1 MRCSAPRADA
11 WRGGSR
17 SGRRSSRRR
26 CRLLTAFRLDTG
38 PAHHVCPL
46 RLIAADE
53 ASELIRGVAGGGGGG
68 GGEAG
73 RGGGAFGAGS
83 ELGADF
89 PGGGDGGEEP
99 EPAEGFVAGDAGLV
113 DGGEVGEGFGAPV
126 ARGGEGFELAG
137 RYVLDHRL
145 RRGEEEVD
153 LSGEE
158 VGDGLAGA
166 LVGNMQQVD
175 PGHGLEELCGEVRGG
190 AGAGG
195 AEGELAGIRAGKGD
209 EVAD

>member
-1 MRCSAPRADA
+1 MTA
-11 WRGGSR
+11 GEKQ
-17 SGRRSSRRR
+17 
-26 CRLLTAFRLDTG
+26 RLLPAFRLDTG
-38 PAHHVCPL
+38 PAYHVCPL

-53 ASELIRGVAGGGGGG
+53 AGELIRGVAGGVGAEGVHAGADVGVGEDAVGVGAELEDEVPWGGG
-68 GGEAG
+68 GGEEA
-73 RGGGAFGAGS
+73 
-83 ELGADF
+83 
-89 PGGGDGGEEP
+89 

-113 DGGEVGEGFGAPV
+113 DGGGVGEGFGAPV
-126 ARGGEGFELAG
+126 AGGGEGVELAG

-166 LVGNMQQVD
+166 LVGDMQQVD
-175 PGHGLEELCGEVRGG
+175 PGHGLEELGGEVRGG

-195 AEGELAGIRAGKGD
+195 AEGELFKSMA
-209 EVAD
+209 